1 LERLKLGLEQII
13 PAFFLVAVLI
23 LIVPDF
29 LRSIPKSKQVFN
41 YLLIWSVIVAC
52 VMIVTY
58 LIF

>member
-1 LERLKLGLEQII
+1 MGLEQII